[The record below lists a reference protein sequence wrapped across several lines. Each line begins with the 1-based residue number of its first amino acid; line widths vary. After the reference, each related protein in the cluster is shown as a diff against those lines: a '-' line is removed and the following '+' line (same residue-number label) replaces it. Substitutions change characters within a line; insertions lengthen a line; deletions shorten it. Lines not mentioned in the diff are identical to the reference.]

1 MFNKILIS
9 LIVFMLLFSSTA
21 PSIASA
27 VSEST
32 LIKGASTAI
41 DISKLEQMDEIE
53 VIELEENLEI
63 TEYYSEEISYIS
75 TIVDEEDIQVDT
87 ILTTNLETG
96 DISINGQISDNDE
109 LIDFNFEVFLNYVDK
124 EDFGGYLVDLTTG
137 EQYIFDTKLA
147 DASAVP
153 LVVIAVQIVRFGL
166 QWAIK
171 KYGKKVATNALNSS
185 ARLAA
190 NNVKKSL
197 LNDTGVKIAV
207 FTQKVK
213 NKQEWKNPKSGWS
226 ISRDLGKGNSHG
238 GSYYKLM
245 NKSGKRIATLSK
257 DGKIL
262 RQ

>member
-1 MFNKILIS
+1 MDSMFFKKIGGFNMFNKILIS

-96 DISINGQISDNDE
+96 DISINGQI
-109 LIDFNFEVFLNYVDK
+109 
-124 EDFGGYLVDLTTG
+124 
-137 EQYIFDTKLA
+137 
-147 DASAVP
+147 
-153 LVVIAVQIVRFGL
+153 
-166 QWAIK
+166 
-171 KYGKKVATNALNSS
+171 
-185 ARLAA
+185 
-190 NNVKKSL
+190 
-197 LNDTGVKIAV
+197 
-207 FTQKVK
+207 
-213 NKQEWKNPKSGWS
+213 
-226 ISRDLGKGNSHG
+226 
-238 GSYYKLM
+238 
-245 NKSGKRIATLSK
+245 
-257 DGKIL
+257 
-262 RQ
+262 